1 MRRICFKTAA
11 CKMFIVLEG
20 LDGCGKTSQA
30 KDIRQW
36 LIQKGYDVHLTGEPS
51 NNKIGLFLREL
62 LTGVREVQPP
72 TLALLFTADRY
83 WHLDEEIKPAL
94 DEGKIVLM
102 ERYVNSTIAYQAA
115 QGVEA
120 EWIRELNKNI
130 LKPDLT
136 LFLDIKPEKAVKRAD
151 SGEIFENREFQD
163 KVYEQYM
170 KLDDMLRIDA
180 NKTQMDVLY
189 AIKNAIGDRLQR

>member
-1 MRRICFKTAA
+1 
-11 CKMFIVLEG
+11 MFIVLEG